1 MLTISEEAVEQIK
14 QGLAEADY
22 PYLRIAVQGG
32 GCSGMQYTFDLED
45 KKLEDDW
52 EIGQVL
58 VDAMSAMYLEGATVN
73 YEDGLMG
80 SAFSIN
86 NPSAQTTCGC
96 GSSFAP

>member
-1 MLTISEEAVEQIK
+1 MRAVDAVML
-14 QGLAEADY
+14 
-22 PYLRIAVQGG
+22 R
-32 GCSGMQYTFDLED
+32 LED

-80 SAFSIN
+80 STFSIN
-86 NPSAQTTCGC
+86 NPNAQTTCGC
-96 GSSFAP
+96 GSSFSP